1 MDFEQALVHE
11 LSSITALNGKVFPMT
26 ASENT
31 NPPFCLYVS
40 SEGEKIQTLGGYVD
54 GKELN
59 CTIHVVSQTYDG
71 LKSLIKQVLD
81 KVSSFFGRA
90 IGINGPIVKS
100 FHYTEPTETFDEE
113 LDIHSST
120 FDIKVNL

>member
-11 LSSITALNGKVFPMT
+11 LSSITALNGKVFPT
-26 ASENT
+26 AASENT

-54 GKELN
+54 GKEVN
-59 CTIHVVSQTYDG
+59 CTIHVVAQTYDG
-71 LKSLIKQVLD
+71 LKSIIKQVLE

-100 FHYTEPTETFDEE
+100 FDYTQPTETFDEE

-120 FDIKVNL
+120 FDIKVHL